1 MKKGIFTP
9 SSTPR
14 RIGAVAALVLMLV
27 LPFAAHALSVGEAKR
42 AGLVTETGNGYLRI
56 VPGKRNAAVD
66 RLVSR
71 TNAARKSKYR
81 DIAKK
86 LNVDL
91 RTVEK
96 DFGRKLE
103 GR

>member
-1 MKKGIFTP
+1 MNKGFRTAIP
-9 SSTPR
+9 KR
-14 RIGAVAALVLMLV
+14 VGAVAALIFALA
-27 LPFAAHALSVGEAKR
+27 LPVTVHALSVGEAKR
-42 AGLVTETGNGYLRI
+42 AGLVAETSNGYLRS

-66 RLVSR
+66 QLVSR
-71 TNAARKSKYR
+71 TNAARKAKYR

-91 RTVEK
+91 RAVEK
-96 DFGRKLE
+96 DFGRKLK